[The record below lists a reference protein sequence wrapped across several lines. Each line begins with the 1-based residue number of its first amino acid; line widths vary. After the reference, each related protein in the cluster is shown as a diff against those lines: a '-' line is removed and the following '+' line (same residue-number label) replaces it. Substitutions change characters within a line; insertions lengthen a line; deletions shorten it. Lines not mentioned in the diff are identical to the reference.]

1 MFKRELKVNLK
12 SFLIWMIV
20 TLAMFL
26 FVFLMYPSIVNS
38 ENIKLI
44 DQMMEVFPKEL
55 LIAFNMDI
63 ASMDSAYG
71 WLKSEGFVF
80 ILLIVGC
87 YSGIMG
93 STVLLKEE
101 SDKTIE
107 YLNSLPVKRNHI
119 VISKVLASLVYISSM
134 IIILAIFNF
143 IGLEISGDFDRK
155 QYILL
160 SLTPFLSCFVIFFVC
175 MFISTFTH
183 KTKKMLGV
191 SFGIVLISYL
201 LQVLSQIADT
211 VEFLKYFSIFTL
223 SNIREVILSSS
234 ISYLVVIISIC
245 LSGVFLLLT
254 LYRYNKKELL

>member
-107 YLNSLPVKRNHI
+107 YLNSLPVKRHHI

-134 IIILAIFNF
+134 ILILAVFNF

-155 QYILL
+155 QYLLL
-160 SLTPFLSCFVIFFVC
+160 SLTPFLSSFVIFFIC
-175 MFISTFTH
+175 MFLSTFTH
-183 KTKKMLGV
+183 KTKKMLGI

-234 ISYLVVIISIC
+234 ISPLSIVISIC